1 VKPAPNKLRTL
12 VAALTLSAAAFG
24 TWQASE
30 GFTDKAVIPTKGDVP
45 TLGHGSTRWEDGRP
59 VKMEDTI
66 TRPRAAQLARNLMS
80 ADERA
85 FVASLP
91 ANAEL
96 HQEEFDVYMDFF
108 GQYGSGNWRQSS
120 MRTNIAAGR
129 YVAACQSLL
138 LYRKAAGYDCSTLV
152 DRKPNKR
159 CYGSWLR
166 QLERHKKCMAVQS

>member
-1 VKPAPNKLRTL
+1 MKPAPNKLRTL

-66 TRPRAAQLARNLMS
+66 TRPRAAQLARNLIS

-85 FVASLP
+85 FAASLP
-91 ANAEL
+91 PDARLYQGEYDAYL
-96 HQEEFDVYMDFF
+96 DFV
-108 GQYGSGNWRQSS
+108 GQYGINNWRRSS
-120 MRTNIAAGR
+120 MRR
-129 YVAACQSLL
+129 YVAASQYVAACDALL
-138 LYRKAAGYDCSTLV
+138 LYRKAAGYDCST
-152 DRKPNKR
+152 PGNKR
-159 CYGSWLR
+159 CWGVWTR
-166 QLERHKKCMAVQS
+166 QLARHGQCMAAQS